1 MQLHLKGAIMNELEI
16 EYREVIQENYEEIDQ
31 LLKQGDQQRAEIMYE
46 LNDKII
52 EENWDEVRKSIK
64 QNSDKC
70 ENDN

>member
-1 MQLHLKGAIMNELEI
+1 MNELEI